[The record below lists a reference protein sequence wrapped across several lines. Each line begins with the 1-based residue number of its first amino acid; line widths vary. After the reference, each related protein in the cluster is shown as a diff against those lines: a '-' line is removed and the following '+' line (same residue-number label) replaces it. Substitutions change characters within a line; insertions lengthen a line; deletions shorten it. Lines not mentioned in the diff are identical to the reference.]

1 MNLEEIKAF
10 FEANKDNEE
19 VKNYLQGLTKVT
31 ADGVTTFLESDEGKK
46 LLQPKLDSYFTKGL
60 DTWKNNNL
68 QKLIDEEVS
77 KKLPSE
83 TPEQKQL
90 KELQQKIV
98 EIEQEKTRE
107 TLKNKALSIASEK
120 KLPTSLID
128 FLIGQDEETTTSN
141 LSKLEEVW
149 NSQLQVLVDEK
160 LKSSGTTPKDGDK
173 PLVFTKDQI
182 AKMTPDEI
190 NKNWDAVQSALK
202 TN

>member
-10 FEANKDNEE
+10 FESNKDNED
-19 VKNYLQGLTKVT
+19 VKNYLQGLSKVT
-31 ADGVTTFLESDEGKK
+31 SDGVTTFLETDEGKK

-90 KELQQKIV
+90 KELQQKLV
-98 EIEQEKTRE
+98 QMEQEKTRE

-141 LSKLEEVW
+141 LTKLEEVW
-149 NSQLQVLVDEK
+149 NSQLQTMVDEK
-160 LKSSGTTPKDGDK
+160 LKASGTTPKDGDK
-173 PLVFTKDQI
+173 PKTFTLDQVK
-182 AKMTPDEI
+182 AMSESEI
-190 NKNWDAVQSALK
+190 SANWEAVQQALQ
-202 TN
+202 NN

>member
-1 MNLEEIKAF
+1 MNLEEIKVF
-10 FEANKDNEE
+10 FESNKDNED
-19 VKNYLQGLTKVT
+19 VKNYLQGLSKVT

-60 DTWKNNNL
+60 STWKENNL

-90 KELQQKIV
+90 KELQQKLV
-98 EIEQEKTRE
+98 QMEQEKTRE
-107 TLKNKALSIASEK
+107 SLKNKALSIASEK

-149 NSQLQVLVDEK
+149 NTQLQVMVDEK

-173 PLVFTKDQI
+173 PKSFTLDQVK
-182 AKMTPDEI
+182 AMSESEI
-190 NKNWDAVQSALK
+190 SANWEAVQQALQ
-202 TN
+202 NN